1 MTYLQ
6 DEGSTQDVV
15 DVILDIWYTL
25 LQMMDTLP
33 RSPLDQCML
42 RVVECYVKC
51 HLAPPTGI
59 RDDSQDLDEVNILQF
74 FFFFPQILVQ

>member
-1 MTYLQ
+1 M
-6 DEGSTQDVV
+6 V

-59 RDDSQDLDEVNILQF
+59 RDDSQDMDEVKKF
-74 FFFFPQILVQ
+74 